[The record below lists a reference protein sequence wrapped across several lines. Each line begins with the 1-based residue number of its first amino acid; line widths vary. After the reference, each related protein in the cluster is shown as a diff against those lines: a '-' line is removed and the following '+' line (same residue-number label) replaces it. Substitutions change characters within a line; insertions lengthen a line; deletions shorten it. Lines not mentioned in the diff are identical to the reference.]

1 MTFHCRNYD
10 IVEDKCKR
18 LHGECVP
25 GRRGCVVEGRVALSE
40 ELEEKIKALDQD
52 VTQELLDSLKKADL
66 ERSKTTRTL

>member
-52 VTQELLDSLKKADL
+52 VTQELLDSLKKTDL

>member
-1 MTFHCRNYD
+1 MTFHCKNYD

-40 ELEEKIKALDQD
+40 ALEEKIKALDGT
-52 VTQELLDSLKKADL
+52 VSEEFLESLQKK
-66 ERSKTTRTL
+66 